1 MPRPLILVTG
11 ATGKTGGA
19 VAQEL
24 LREGWPVRALAHR
37 RDARSERLERLG
49 AEIAVAS
56 AHDPD
61 QLSAALKG
69 VQRAYYVPIFAPH
82 ATLAAA
88 AFAAAAQ
95 RSALQA
101 VVQLSQWL
109 SHPAHP
115 SIQTRET
122 WAIDRM
128 FAMLPNVAHVIVN
141 PGMFADN
148 FLRTIDMATLLGM
161 FPVFT
166 GDSRSAPVSTED
178 IAACVVALL
187 ADPEPHAGKS
197 YRPTGPAL
205 LSGRDMAAVVGRA
218 TGRRVRAVNLPF
230 GMFLKVA
237 RMDGVNPHEALSWR
251 DYVRDHRAGAFEVGL
266 SVTDVVRTLA
276 GRPAEDFETVARRY
290 AARPFAQ
297 PTAANR
303 ARILARMAVLPLVPG
318 LRIDAYA
325 RAHGF
330 PAAPAPRLA
339 AEDVRWR
346 AEHGVPL
353 VAAPAE

>member
-1 MPRPLILVTG
+1 MSKPRILVTG
-11 ATGKTGGA
+11 ATGKTGSA
-19 VAQEL
+19 VAEHL

-37 RDARSERLERLG
+37 RDLRSERLERLG

-56 AHDPD
+56 AHDAD
-61 QLSAALKG
+61 QLAAALKG

-95 RSALQA
+95 GSSLEA

-115 SIQTRET
+115 SIMTRET
-122 WAIDRM
+122 WAIDRT
-128 FAMLPNVAHVIVN
+128 FAMLPDIAHVIVN

-148 FLRTIDMATLLGM
+148 FLRTIDMATLLGI

-187 ADPEPHAGKS
+187 ANPERHAGRS

-205 LSGRDMAAVVGRA
+205 LSGREMAAAVGHA
-218 TGRRVRAVNLPF
+218 IGRRVRAVNLPF
-230 GMFLKVA
+230 AMFLKVA
-237 RMDGVNPHEALSWR
+237 RLDDVNPHEALSWR
-251 DYVRDHRAGAFEVGL
+251 DYVRDHRAGAFEMGA
-266 SVTDVVRTLA
+266 SVNDVVQRLA
-276 GRPAEDFETVARRY
+276 GRPAEDFETIARRY
-290 AARPFAQ
+290 AARPSARRTPLNMAQ
-297 PTAANR
+297 M
-303 ARILARMAVLPLVPG
+303 LARMAVLPLVPG
-318 LRIDAYA
+318 LWIDAYA

-330 PAAPAPRLA
+330 PEAPAPSLA
-339 AEDVRWR
+339 ANDARWR
-346 AEHGVPL
+346 AEHDDPL
-353 VAAPAE
+353 VAPAE